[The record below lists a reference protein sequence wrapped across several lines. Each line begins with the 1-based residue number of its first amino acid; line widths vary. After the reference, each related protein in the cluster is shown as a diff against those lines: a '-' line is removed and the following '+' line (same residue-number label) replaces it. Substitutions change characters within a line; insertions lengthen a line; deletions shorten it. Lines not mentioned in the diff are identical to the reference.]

1 MSATNPNPRWS
12 LVVSA
17 GDGPEEVRAFV
28 SKLAERL
35 AEAAQTAGLSLL
47 NTHIEGHPARPRSV
61 TFTLTGDAPTALG
74 GWCGTH
80 LLIHAARGPRARRR
94 WFAGVSLRPAP
105 PPTPKELRPEEVT
118 FTASR
123 AGGPGGQ
130 HVNKTA
136 SAVRAVHT
144 PTGLQVRAAASRRQ
158 KDNRREALARL
169 SALQREAHET
179 QTQLTQAQ
187 TRLGHHQLTR
197 GAPVRSWTLD
207 LNGELRGG
215 SADA

>member
-1 MSATNPNPRWS
+1 MSANPTPRWS
-12 LVVSA
+12 LIVSA

-28 SKLAERL
+28 AKLAVVV
-35 AEAAQTAGLSLL
+35 AEAAQTAGLTLL
-47 NTHIEGHPARPRSV
+47 NTQVEGAAACPRSI
-61 TFTLTGDAPTALG
+61 TLTLTGDAPTALG

-80 LLIHAARGPRARRR
+80 LLIHSARGPRARRR
-94 WFAGVSLRPAP
+94 WFAGVSLSPAP
-105 PPTPKELRPEEVT
+105 PPAPTELRPEDVL

-144 PTGLQVRAAASRRQ
+144 PSGLQVRASASRRQ

-169 SALQREAHET
+169 GALQREAHQT
-179 QTQLTQAQ
+179 QTQTTHAQ
-187 TRLGHHQLTR
+187 TRLGHHQLIR

-207 LNGELRGG
+207 PTGELRGG

>member
-1 MSATNPNPRWS
+1 MSANPSPRWS
-12 LVVSA
+12 LIVSA
-17 GDGPEEVRAFV
+17 GDGPEEVRVFV
-28 SKLAERL
+28 AKLAVVV
-35 AEAAQTAGLSLL
+35 AEAAQSTGLSVVH
-47 NTHIEGHPARPRSV
+47 TRIEGDPARPRSI

-80 LLIHAARGPRARRR
+80 LLIHSARGPRARRR
-94 WFAGVSLRPAP
+94 WFAGVSLNPAP
-105 PPTPKELRPEEVT
+105 PPAPTELRPEEVT

-144 PTGLQVRAAASRRQ
+144 PTGLQVRASASRRQ

-169 SALQREAHET
+169 DALQREAH
-179 QTQLTQAQ
+179 QAQ
-187 TRLGHHQLTR
+187 TQTTH
-197 GAPVRSWTLD
+197 A
-207 LNGELRGG
+207 
-215 SADA
+215 

>member
-1 MSATNPNPRWS
+1 MSTKPNPRWS
-12 LVVSA
+12 LIVSA

-28 SKLAERL
+28 AKLAEVV
-35 AEAAQTAGLSLL
+35 AEAAQTTGLSVVH
-47 NTHIEGHPARPRSV
+47 TRIEGDPARPRSV

-80 LLIHAARGPRARRR
+80 LLIHSARGPRARRR
-94 WFAGVSLRPAP
+94 WFAGVSLSPAP

-144 PTGLQVRAAASRRQ
+144 PSGLQVRASASRRQ

-169 SALQREAHET
+169 SALQREAHQT
-179 QTQLTQAQ
+179 QTQTTQAQ
-187 TRLGHHQLTR
+187 ARLGHHQLIR

-207 LNGELRGG
+207 AYGALRGG